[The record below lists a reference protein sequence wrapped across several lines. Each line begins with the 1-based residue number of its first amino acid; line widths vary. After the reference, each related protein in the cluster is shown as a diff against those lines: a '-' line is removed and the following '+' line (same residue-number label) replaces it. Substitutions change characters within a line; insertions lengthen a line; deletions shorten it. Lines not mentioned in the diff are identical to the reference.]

1 MKDIFMPINS
11 WTKVAVIQEH
21 LDVLPSK
28 KIFGVIE
35 VKIWYL
41 QKDSARK
48 YDIIE
53 QFILRCIR
61 DLTPI
66 PSAQEISHLL
76 GFVNDKIVL
85 QVYQNLETKI
95 VNILFYED
103 AKNATKNWEIFDY
116 QQKEIN
122 PLLREAVILSGI
134 ETKYECYFE

>member
-11 WTKVAVIQEH
+11 WTKVAVTPEH
-21 LDVLPSK
+21 LDVLPNK
-28 KIFGVIE
+28 KILGVIE

-48 YDIIE
+48 YDITE

-66 PSAQEISHLL
+66 PSAQEIAQLL

-85 QVYQNLETKI
+85 QVYQKVETKI

-103 AKNATKNWEIFDY
+103 ANNSIKSWEIFDY
-116 QQKEIN
+116 QQKQIN
-122 PLLREAVILSGI
+122 PLLQEAVILSGI
-134 ETKYECYFE
+134 ETKYEYYFD

>member
-1 MKDIFMPINS
+1 MPINS
-11 WTKVAVIQEH
+11 WTKVAVTQEH
-21 LDVLPSK
+21 LDVLPNK
-28 KIFGVIE
+28 KILGVIE

-53 QFILRCIR
+53 QFILRCMR

-85 QVYQNLETKI
+85 QVYQKIEPKI

-103 AKNATKNWEIFDY
+103 PNNAIKHWEIFNY

-134 ETKYECYFE
+134 ETRYECYFE